1 MITLRTS
8 EERGHANHGWLDSYH
23 TFSFANYYD
32 PKHMGFRALRVINE
46 DRVAPG
52 QGFGTHS
59 HRDMEIITY
68 VLEGSLEHKDSIGNG
83 SVIRHGVIQRMSAGT
98 GIAHSEFNPSSTDPV
113 HLLQIWIMPAS
124 NGIVPSY
131 EEKSFDLDEQQDK
144 LRLIV
149 SQEGRDGSLSIHQ
162 DLDLYAATL
171 RAGETVTHAFR
182 SNRHAW
188 VQVARGSVDLKGI
201 TLTEGDGAAIITPE
215 QLSLTATRDA
225 EFLLFSLA

>member
-32 PKHMGFRALRVINE
+32 PMHMGFRALRVINE

-98 GIAHSEFNPSSTDPV
+98 GIAHSEFNPSSTEPV
-113 HLLQIWIMPAS
+113 HLLQIWIMPAV

-131 EEKSFDLDEQQDK
+131 EEKSFDLDEQQGK

-149 SQEGRDGSLSIHQ
+149 SPEGREGSLSIHQ

-171 RAGETVTHAFR
+171 KAGEVVTHALR
-182 SNRHAW
+182 PNRHAW
-188 VQVARGSVDLKGI
+188 MQVAQGSVDLDGKV
-201 TLTEGDGAAIITPE
+201 LTAGDGAAVSSTE
-215 QLSLTATRDA
+215 QLSLNAIQDA
-225 EFLLFSLA
+225 EILLFDLA